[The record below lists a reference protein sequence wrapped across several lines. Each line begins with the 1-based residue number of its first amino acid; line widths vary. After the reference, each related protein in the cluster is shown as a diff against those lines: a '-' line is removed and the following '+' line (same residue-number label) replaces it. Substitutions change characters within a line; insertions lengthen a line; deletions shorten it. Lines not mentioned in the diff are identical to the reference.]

1 MMHTGN
7 RHASTLRICHG
18 EFPPHPHFIEMTKQ
32 NHGTSRSAKTF
43 LYIGIFSGML
53 LAFLKFLQYTVG
65 NPPFSISIAVG
76 FAASMMAAASILA
89 SRKTKVNLVLLLF
102 LVICAASIIVARPL
116 PSFQSWERLILLSVS
131 LMAISP
137 LLTSPAFNATRNMAW
152 WAMMMMSRVTVGAS
166 FIIYLI
172 LLLGVEEFPSG
183 HTLYPFYGSTIEYMI
198 LSPIAAM
205 VALDSLWRA
214 IKTPG
219 KTASLSWLAGTVIS
233 CLICALTG
241 SRITLAGLAIGIVVI
256 AWFSRKELKQRLAR
270 HAAAVMICLA
280 VAVSAAF
287 IARNHIF
294 HMVIFKMELAES
306 NGSVTSSRDG
316 KWADRIQE
324 FKDEPI
330 LGIGYAAQKYYR
342 SQFDDPQRYGK
353 PGPIEPGSSWLSV
366 IAQTGALGGLCML
379 AFICCVILTAMRNL
393 RDPALRTENTL
404 FFAILSMTMVNGIA
418 EGWLLFA
425 GGGVF
430 MPFWFSCGMIAGKS
444 PNRLMELMPKK
455 RFNLSMEL
463 ANGHATQTN
472 EKS

>member
-1 MMHTGN
+1 MLQHFRFATG
-7 RHASTLRICHG
+7 LR
-18 EFPPHPHFIEMTKQ
+18 PLHPHFIEMTTQSHATLKP
-32 NHGTSRSAKTF
+32 AKTF

-76 FAASMMAAASILA
+76 FVASMMAAASILA
-89 SRKTKVNLVLLLF
+89 CRKVKVNWVLLLF

-152 WAMMMMSRVTVGAS
+152 WAMMMLSRVTVGAS

-214 IKTPG
+214 INIPG
-219 KTASLSWLAGTVIS
+219 KTASLSWLVATVVS

-241 SRITLAGLAIGIVVI
+241 SRITLAGLATGIVVI
-256 AWFSRKELKQRLAR
+256 IWFTRKELKQRLAG
-270 HAAAVMICLA
+270 HAAVVILCLA
-280 VAVSAAF
+280 VSVGAAF
-287 IARNHIF
+287 VARNHIF
-294 HMVIFKMELAES
+294 HMVFFKMELAES
-306 NGSVTSSRDG
+306 NGSLTASRDG

-324 FKDEPI
+324 FKDEPL
-330 LGIGYAAQKYYR
+330 LGIGFAAQKYYR
-342 SQFDDPQRYGK
+342 SQFDDPERYGK

-366 IAQTGALGGLCML
+366 IAQTGVFGGLCML
-379 AFICCVILTAMRNL
+379 AFLCCVILTARRNL
-393 RDPALRTENTL
+393 REPSLRKETTL
-404 FFAILSMTMVNGIA
+404 FLAILSMTMVNGIA

-430 MPFWFSCGMIAGKS
+430 MPFWFSCGMIAGKA
-444 PNRLMELMPKK
+444 PNRLLTLMPQK
-455 RFNLSMEL
+455 RFSISMEL
-463 ANGHATQTN
+463 AGGHSTQTD
-472 EKS
+472 EKSQQN